1 MRRPI
6 LFSLFV
12 VICVGAADNASA
24 QRRGGMAPGFS
35 RGGNGFNRARA
46 VPRYRSGYAY
56 LPYGSGFGYASDDFD
71 AGYSYAPQPAV
82 YLQQPPLFV
91 PPPPPPV
98 VEQPVHPVMTEY
110 KWPAATIAASLSAS
124 PKIPEPEPQAFAIVL
139 KDGSTLSAVMVYSA
153 DDGLHYIDPDER
165 HLRISMSKVDR
176 AASLKL
182 NRERNLNLHLPAA
195 Q

>member
-6 LFSLFV
+6 LLSLFV
-12 VICVGAADNASA
+12 LLCLGVAHDVSA

-35 RGGNGFNRARA
+35 RGGYGFNRARS
-46 VPRYRSGYAY
+46 VPRYRTGNAY
-56 LPYGSGFGYASDDFD
+56 LPYDSGFGYPYDNFD
-71 AGYSYAPQPAV
+71 SGYSYAPQPAV

-91 PPPPPPV
+91 QPPAPPV
-98 VEQPVHPVMTEY
+98 VETPVHPVMTEY
-110 KWPAATIAASLSAS
+110 KWPAATVAASLSAS
-124 PKIPEPEPQAFAIVL
+124 QKTPEPEPQSFAIIL

-165 HLRISMSKVDR
+165 HLRISMSQVDR
-176 AASLKL
+176 AATLKL

-195 Q
+195 E